1 MSTWVR
7 FTDARDQMDMLIDL
21 DLVARVWEG
30 KKPNVTLMDYDEFG
44 IIPVV
49 GNFAKIVDDYFDHH
63 DEHVK
68 RKKPATKSKMTGSVN
83 PRALV
88 LVKSTS

>member
-7 FTDARDQMDMLIDL
+7 FTDARDQREVLIDL

-30 KKPNVTLMDYDEFG
+30 KEPNVVCMDYDEYG

-49 GNFAKIVDDYFDHH
+49 GNFGKIVDDYFDHH
-63 DEHVK
+63 DERVK
-68 RKKPATKSKMTGSVN
+68 KKPATKNKVTGSKPAV
-83 PRALV
+83 LS
-88 LVKSTS
+88 LVKSTY